1 MTFTQRIRRAAFA
14 ALASAAI
21 GVGGL
26 LSASIVFGALTPA
39 AAQISEDAQ
48 IALEQYGS
56 WRQNPRFGDVWVPNG
71 VPADW
76 RPYEYG
82 HWVYTDDWG
91 WYWVSDDVEANWGW
105 VVFHYG
111 RWVFERGTG
120 WFWIPGDEWAPAW
133 VNWRYGDQYAGWAP
147 LPPDDLIETYE
158 VDPAYWVFVPTRYIV
173 APRLQTY
180 FLPVYRRSV
189 ILRQTQIVNRTFPVH
204 GRLAVN
210 PGISPAFVA
219 RVSGAPVAT
228 YRVRP
233 RVFASTQGVAGAV
246 QVRREDLRGVRGG
259 RPGGPGGAGG
269 PAARANAV
277 SVQRTTTLIQ
287 PNASVAAPQPL
298 NKNERGRLGTN
309 PPRAAQGAPPI
320 APLQQQTPPSA
331 TPPAG
336 LQRQTPA
343 IQQQAPAG

>member
-1 MTFTQRIRRAAFA
+1 MRVCSPFDRRHVASHFMADCRQSGRGTTLRGNRLGTNLGRPHLYGLRPGRVSTGRATVMTFTQRIRRAAFA

-105 VVFHYG
+105 VGFHYG

-189 ILRQTQIVNRTFPVH
+189 ILRETQIVNRTFPVH

-210 PGISPAFVA
+210 PGISPPFVA

-228 YRVRP
+228 YRGRP

-259 RPGGPGGAGG
+259 RPGGPRGGGGASG
-269 PAARANAV
+269 ACYARF
-277 SVQRTTTLIQ
+277 
-287 PNASVAAPQPL
+287 P
-298 NKNERGRLGTN
+298 
-309 PPRAAQGAPPI
+309 APP
-320 APLQQQTPPSA
+320 AHRRP
-331 TPPAG
+331 
-336 LQRQTPA
+336 
-343 IQQQAPAG
+343 